1 MEPVGANITAD
12 IPDAMIENQARQFLD
27 NFKMQIAQQGIP
39 YDQYM
44 KMTGMDEAKLLEDA
58 KEPSERQVRLDL
70 ALAAIIEAEKLEVS
84 DEEVEAEFKKMADQ
98 YSMDLEMVKKY
109 LQADQV
115 KDQLL
120 TQKAVAV
127 VVDSATAIKPE
138 KKTAKKTAK
147 KAEKEAEEAETEA
160 KSETEAE

>member
-1 MEPVGANITAD
+1 MAE
-12 IPDAMIENQARQFLD
+12 
-27 NFKMQIAQQGIP
+27 
-39 YDQYM
+39 QYN
-44 KMTGMDEAKLLEDA
+44 
-58 KEPSERQVRLDL
+58 
-70 ALAAIIEAEKLEVS
+70 
-84 DEEVEAEFKKMADQ
+84 
-98 YSMDLEMVKKY
+98 MDLEMVKKY

>member
-1 MEPVGANITAD
+1 M
-12 IPDAMIENQARQFLD
+12 
-27 NFKMQIAQQGIP
+27 
-39 YDQYM
+39 
-44 KMTGMDEAKLLEDA
+44 
-58 KEPSERQVRLDL
+58 
-70 ALAAIIEAEKLEVS
+70 
-84 DEEVEAEFKKMADQ
+84 EAEFKKMADQ

>member
-1 MEPVGANITAD
+1 M
-12 IPDAMIENQARQFLD
+12 
-27 NFKMQIAQQGIP
+27 
-39 YDQYM
+39 
-44 KMTGMDEAKLLEDA
+44 
-58 KEPSERQVRLDL
+58 RLDL

-147 KAEKEAEEAETEA
+147 KAEKEAEEAETETETEA

>member
-1 MEPVGANITAD
+1 M
-12 IPDAMIENQARQFLD
+12 
-27 NFKMQIAQQGIP
+27 
-39 YDQYM
+39 
-44 KMTGMDEAKLLEDA
+44 
-58 KEPSERQVRLDL
+58 RLDL

-84 DEEVEAEFKKMADQ
+84 DEEVEAEFQKMADQ
-98 YSMDLEMVKKY
+98 YNMDLEMVKKY